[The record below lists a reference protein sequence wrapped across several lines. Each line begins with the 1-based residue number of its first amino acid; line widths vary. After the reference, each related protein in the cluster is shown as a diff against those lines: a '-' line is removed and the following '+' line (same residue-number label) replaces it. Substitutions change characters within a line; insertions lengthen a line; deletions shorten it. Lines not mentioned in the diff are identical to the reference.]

1 MGKNDV
7 GIMILNKPIE
17 ETDNDRIW
25 VLDEPF

>member
-7 GIMILNKPIE
+7 EIMILNRPSE